1 MGPAANTVNDLQT
14 LDTTVTAKIT
24 KRNAAPV
31 DRGGVFVDGHP
42 KIQGM
47 ASIRERS
54 RKDGMVLGTVFWRD
68 TDTGKHT
75 SRTLLNY

>member
-1 MGPAANTVNDLQT
+1 
-14 LDTTVTAKIT
+14 
-24 KRNAAPV
+24 
-31 DRGGVFVDGHP
+31 
-42 KIQGM
+42 M